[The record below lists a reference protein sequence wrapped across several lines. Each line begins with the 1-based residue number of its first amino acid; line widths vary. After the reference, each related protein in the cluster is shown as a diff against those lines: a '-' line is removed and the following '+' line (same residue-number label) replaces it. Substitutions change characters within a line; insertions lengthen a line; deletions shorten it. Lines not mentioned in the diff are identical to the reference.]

1 MTDQVKLLI
10 GIGLATVLILVVGVA
25 VVSKTTTNSNAPA
38 KPVDSSLLIR
48 SDSNKMA
55 GATSKVTV
63 VEFGDYQCPACG
75 AVHPLVKQVVDAN
88 KDNLTFVFRNFPLS
102 QHANAQIAAEA
113 AEAAGAQGK
122 YWEMHDKLY
131 SSQAD
136 WSDSKNPLDLFVGY
150 AKDLGLDTTKLKQ
163 EVSDKK
169 YSAKITAD
177 SDDGNR
183 LGVDATPTFYIDG
196 VKFSGDYSNFKSQI
210 EIKIKGG

>member
-10 GIGLATVLILVVGVA
+10 GIGLATLLILVVGVA
-25 VVSKTTTNSNAPA
+25 VVSKTSNSNTPA
-38 KPVDSSLLIR
+38 KPVDSSLLIK
-48 SDSNKMA
+48 SDSNKLA
-55 GATSKVTV
+55 GANSKVTI

-88 KDNLTFVFRNFPLS
+88 KDTLTFVFRNFPLS
-102 QHANAQIAAEA
+102 QHANALVAAEA

-131 SSQAD
+131 ENQTE
-136 WSDSKNPLDLFVGY
+136 WSDSKNPVDIFVGY
-150 AKDLGLDTTKLKQ
+150 AKDLELDTTKFKQ

-177 SDDGNR
+177 QDDGNR
-183 LGVDATPTFYIDG
+183 LGVNATPTFYIDG
-196 VKFSGDYSNFKSQI
+196 AQFSGDYSNFKSQI
-210 EIKIKGG
+210 ESKIKGG